1 MAEGILICGANGS
14 GKSTFGKALA
24 QALHIAYLDSET
36 YYFPDN
42 TIPYSV
48 SRSQDEVCRKLWKDI
63 QKAKTFVLSS
73 VKGNFNPQICSS
85 FCAAVYMYAPIE
97 VRLPRIRQRAFNK
110 FGKRVCEGGD
120 MYEQECRFYRFVA
133 SRPIKEIECAAK
145 SLGCPLIC
153 IDGTAPITE
162 NVALVLPMLR
172 EWKRR

>member
-42 TIPYSV
+42 IIPYSV

-120 MYEQECRFYRFVA
+120 MYEQECRFIALSPPARLKKSNA
-133 SRPIKEIECAAK
+133 RQSR
-145 SLGCPLIC
+145 
-153 IDGTAPITE
+153 
-162 NVALVLPMLR
+162 LVVP
-172 EWKRR
+172 